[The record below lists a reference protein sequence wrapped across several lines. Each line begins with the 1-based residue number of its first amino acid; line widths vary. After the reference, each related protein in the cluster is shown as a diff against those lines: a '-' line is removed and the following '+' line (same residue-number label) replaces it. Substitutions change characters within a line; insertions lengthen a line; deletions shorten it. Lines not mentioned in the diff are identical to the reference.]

1 MKYLMTFI
9 IAFIAFSGFSQSAID
24 KYFSD
29 FNSDESFT
37 SISISGK
44 MFHLLTHIEGE
55 TAEEKEILQTISKL
69 EGMKMLVKPQSSA
82 NDAVYRSSIKRL
94 GSEFEELMR
103 VEDKE
108 ENLVFF
114 IRETN
119 GQIRE
124 LVLIGSGQSELFI
137 MSLIGDIDLNQIAKI
152 GRAIEVDGFQHLE
165 KINEGK

>member
-1 MKYLMTFI
+1 MTFI

-24 KYFSD
+24 TYFSD
-29 FNSDESFT
+29 FTSDEAFT

-44 MFHLLTHIEGE
+44 MFQLLTHIEGE

-69 EGMKMLVKPQSSA
+69 EGMKMLMRQQEST
-82 NDAVYRSSIKRL
+82 NDAIYRSSIKRL

-137 MSLIGDIDLNQIAKI
+137 MSLIGDLDLNQIAKI